1 MYLTKRIVIFTVFCE
16 WFLGIIAFILQDCK
30 GAKLPISYD
39 FEKVITDWYIR
50 SGDWSVQN
58 ELGSKGLAHRYKN
71 ICHTS
76 VESRIGNSN
85 WTDYE
90 INLIYSPLGLIERL
104 LLEQQTN
111 ELPHLVSNLPVA
123 YALHM
128 SSNYVTMQSLLVGLT
143 ILKNITVILVEVFH

>member
-1 MYLTKRIVIFTVFCE
+1 MYLTKRIVILLLFVSVFLVLSLS
-16 WFLGIIAFILQDCK
+16 FSKIAKAQS
-30 GAKLPISYD
+30 LPISYD
-39 FEKVITDWYIR
+39 FENEVITDWYIR

-58 ELGSKGLAHRYKN
+58 ELGSKRFGASIQN

-90 INLIYSPLGLIERL
+90 INLDI
-104 LLEQQTN
+104 
-111 ELPHLVSNLPVA
+111 LPTAGTDRNIAFRATDQRITAFSLNLPVA

-128 SSNYVTMQSLLVGLT
+128 SSNYVTMQKFVSGSD
-143 ILKNITVILVEVFH
+143 NIEE